1 MPPITA
7 IYIRV
12 STDQQETQTQD
23 DQCYQYCSFRKQQ
36 LPSFEH
42 PTTYQDSD
50 VSGSLAFAKRPG
62 GGRLLQA
69 VQRGEVEH
77 IIVAKLDRLGR
88 SAEDILRVVRIC
100 ETHNTVVHFTDL
112 GGDPLST
119 GGAAG
124 KMVITVMAAFAEFE
138 RNRIRER
145 IIDRMES
152 KRLQCNIDGSWGE
165 VCGTIP
171 YGWQAVETERTNA
184 RGKQISE
191 LVLDSDEQST
201 LQRLIKQRYGHSP
214 TVKGKTI
221 VTSLSERP
229 PSYKQLANWLNAQE
243 IPTKSR
249 GQWSAGSVA
258 HVLNNTYTR
267 LLVKRNTNEKLHDQ
281 RPAFCDRAP
290 KHSSID

>member
-1 MPPITA
+1 MNPITA

-36 LPSFEH
+36 IPSFEH
-42 PTTYQDSD
+42 PATFQDAD
-50 VSGSLAFAKRPG
+50 VSGSISFAKRPG

-100 ETHNTVVHFTDL
+100 ETHKTVVHFTDL

-145 IIDRMES
+145 ITDRMES
-152 KRLQCNIDGSWGE
+152 KRLQCHIDGSWGE

-171 YGWQAVETERTNA
+171 YGWRAVETERTNA

-191 LVLDSDEQST
+191 LLLDDEEQGT
-201 LQRLIKQRYGHSP
+201 LQRLINQRYGP
-214 TVKGKTI
+214 APRVDEKTI
-221 VTSLSERP
+221 VSSLTDRP
-229 PSYKQLANWLNAQE
+229 PSYKKLADWLNVQE

-267 LLVKRNTNEKLHDQ
+267 MLIERITNEDQ
-281 RPAFCDRAP
+281 IAT
-290 KHSSID
+290 